1 MKRQRKSKLL
11 SPKEIK
17 AIDMLVAGLVRR
29 RLRIEA
35 AAALVSNTVPHLRYL
50 HDEREM
56 RFFIERQ
63 YVGRCARRRAL
74 SSTTASRRKNDKRGQ
89 PCGCPL
95 FCVQLPPSTKE
106 PP

>member
-17 AIDMLVAGLVRR
+17 AVDTLVAGLVRR

-56 RFFIERQ
+56 RFFIEQ
-63 YVGRCARRRAL
+63 PIRRAL
-74 SSTTASRRKNDKRGQ
+74 REAKGFEQHYRI
-89 PCGCPL
+89 
-95 FCVQLPPSTKE
+95 E
-106 PP
+106 PEE